1 MAEQTFWIIAAII
14 IIIVIAVASLTL
26 FGGQMN
32 PFRAWLG
39 KGAIQSKLCQ
49 QLAARGCMNT
59 YLPQLE
65 SERSNIFYDEIGQ
78 SLVDRNN
85 REAEANRATFG
96 EVCKY
101 LGFGEGEQEF
111 NKCLKSCNCLTS

>member
-14 IIIVIAVASLTL
+14 IIIVIAVALLTL

-39 KGAIQSKLCQ
+39 KEAIQSKLCQ
-49 QLAARGCMNT
+49 QLATKGCTNI

-65 SERSNIFYDEIGQ
+65 SEKSNIFYDEIGQ
-78 SLVDRNN
+78 SLRDRNN
-85 REAEANRATFG
+85 REVDVNRATFG
-96 EVCKY
+96 EVCEY
-101 LGFGEGEQEF
+101 LGFGNFDE
-111 NKCLKSCNCLTS
+111 CLKNCNCLTS